1 MNRHEVAMTVR
12 YMLAALAATMV
23 LAGCSSGPPKRIT
36 PSVVSI
42 QQLVASDGKW
52 RLTLRIQNYSTVAM
66 HYTALNGTLHIAGVD
81 VGSIAL
87 KPGLDIPPNSADV
100 VDATVKASAALPAGD
115 LSYTIAGTLDTI
127 DPEAH
132 FKFERSSR
140 LSPAPGLPG
149 TWR

>member
-1 MNRHEVAMTVR
+1 MTLRHFIAAIAMAGLV
-12 YMLAALAATMV
+12 
-23 LAGCSSGPPKRIT
+23 AGCGGGPVRRIT

-42 QQLVASDGKW
+42 QQLIVQPDGQW

-66 HYTALNGTLHIAGVD
+66 QYAALHGTLHIAGAD
-81 VGSIAL
+81 VGSIEL
-87 KPGLDIPPNSADV
+87 KTDLDIPPNSADV
-100 VDATVKASAALPAGD
+100 IDATLHATAKLPAGD
-115 LSYTIAGTLDTI
+115 IEYKISGTI
-127 DPEAH
+127 DTSEPKEN